1 MAINKNHEFDELD
14 GVKCAIV
21 EKNVS
26 VGRTMFL
33 KELLEL
39 NGYAVVT
46 VVTPPPKA
54 APAVTATKGDVAP
67 QPLTEPEPVT
77 YTVGVTDVGFN
88 AVNAIFGR
96 LLRTKE
102 GDVVTLAYWEQ
113 KEEKANDEVPYFQN
127 PASFVQ

>member
-39 NGYAVVT
+39 NGYTVVT

-54 APAVTATKGDVAP
+54 APAVPVTEGDATP
-67 QPLTEPEPVT
+67 PLIEPEPVS
-77 YTVGVTDVGFN
+77 YTVGITDVGFN

-113 KEEKANDEVPYFQN
+113 KEEKANDKVPYFQN